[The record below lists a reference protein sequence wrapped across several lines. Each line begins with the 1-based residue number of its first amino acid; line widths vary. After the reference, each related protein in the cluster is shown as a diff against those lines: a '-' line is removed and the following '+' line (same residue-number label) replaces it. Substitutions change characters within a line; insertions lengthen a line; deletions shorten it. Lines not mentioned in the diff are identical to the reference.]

1 MGESIITSNVE
12 DVFELVELHPTNP
25 GDIAIVSSTPQE
37 VDATF
42 KFRLNPGWDDEP
54 FITISSK
61 VTTPEGYKSLPAVQ
75 KFGVGESNGIENDYY
90 ISEWNVINDL
100 EVVIPSDL
108 SYLKASTVVTF
119 SATLAFEDLDDGS
132 SPRSDLLLLKLLQ
145 DDLVVGQTQEVDG
158 NLMNISLILPLRNKN

>member
-1 MGESIITSNVE
+1 MVTTHTSATEVLENIQVEIAGLNNRVVMDWPILGGTPIITSNVE
-12 DVFELVELHPTNP
+12 DVSELVELHPTNP
-25 GDIAIVSSTPQE
+25 GDIALVSSTPQE

-75 KFGVGESNGIENDYY
+75 KFGMGESNGIENDYY

-100 EVVIPSDL
+100 GVVIPSDL

-119 SATLAFEDLDDGS
+119 SATWHS
-132 SPRSDLLLLKLLQ
+132 R
-145 DDLVVGQTQEVDG
+145 T
-158 NLMNISLILPLRNKN
+158 